1 MKHRAQ
7 NETPKPDGRAAKSP
21 LIHQGSLYAWPMG
34 IWLIIF
40 FVAPLIIILVYSF
53 LKKDIY
59 GTVLPQFTLKAYKDM
74 CNPKYAVIVLRTLKI
89 SIIAT
94 AITIAV
100 ALPCGYAIARSKH
113 QTLLLL
119 LVIIPFWTNS
129 LIRIFA
135 WISILNNDGIIN
147 QILMKLHITKQHLS
161 LLNNQGAVILV
172 SVYMYIPYAIL
183 PIFTAI
189 DRFDF
194 SLLEAAR
201 DLGATKNQAMRNV
214 LLPGIKSGIVS
225 ALIFTFIPIFGAYTV
240 PDLVGDMNSYML
252 GKLIVDQVQRTNR
265 NLPLG
270 SAFSF
275 VITLISIVG
284 ILWMELS
291 KRKEEK
297 LRKPSA
303 KEESS
308 TVSPII

>member
-7 NETPKPDGRAAKSP
+7 NEKPKPDGRAAKSP

-94 AITIAV
+94 AITIAI

-129 LIRIFA
+129 LFRMDKH
-135 WISILNNDGIIN
+135 SQQRRNYKSD
-147 QILMKLHITKQHLS
+147 S
-161 LLNNQGAVILV
+161 
-172 SVYMYIPYAIL
+172 
-183 PIFTAI
+183 
-189 DRFDF
+189 D
-194 SLLEAAR
+194 EAAHNKTASFASEQSGGGHSRFGIYVYSVR
-201 DLGATKNQAMRNV
+201 DSSDFYRNRPV
-214 LLPGIKSGIVS
+214 RLL
-225 ALIFTFIPIFGAYTV
+225 AA
-240 PDLVGDMNSYML
+240 
-252 GKLIVDQVQRTNR
+252 
-265 NLPLG
+265 
-270 SAFSF
+270 
-275 VITLISIVG
+275 
-284 ILWMELS
+284 
-291 KRKEEK
+291 
-297 LRKPSA
+297 
-303 KEESS
+303 
-308 TVSPII
+308 